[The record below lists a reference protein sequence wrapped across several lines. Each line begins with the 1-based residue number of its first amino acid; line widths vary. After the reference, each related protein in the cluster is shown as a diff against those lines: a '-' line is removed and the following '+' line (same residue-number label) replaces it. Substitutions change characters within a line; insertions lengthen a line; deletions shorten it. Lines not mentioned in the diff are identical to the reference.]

1 MSTGIGKTQQRIL
14 SGLELVGAEGI
25 RALTVMDL
33 AQRVGISDRQIRRAV
48 HSLADRDLVV
58 LTKEHGGW
66 KGQGEYGKL
75 VSRRWSSD
83 NDVPT
88 AFTVKKGEPWP
99 LPDIEGDYHHGWT
112 ATRDVEFIRNGMPTG
127 ASLFVWLPQNRASI

>member
-1 MSTGIGKTQQRIL
+1 M
-14 SGLELVGAEGI
+14 
-25 RALTVMDL
+25 
-33 AQRVGISDRQIRRAV
+33 
-48 HSLADRDLVV
+48 V

-127 ASLFVWLPQNRASI
+127 ASLFVSLPQNRAKYLKRMAELWGNDLVEDLKAKEVRKVKSQPI